1 MLKSLGAIL
10 EGIWWGEVGQRWPK
24 GNMLVLDLRG
34 LERQS
39 SGLERSESILVTPVS
54 VTLFR

>member
-10 EGIWWGEVGQRWPK
+10 EGICWGEVGQRWPK